1 VTDVEL
7 IIQKELDRMIP
18 RTQTAPDWSD
28 IVRRAASPAPRFRRP
43 VLSRPLV
50 LFAAIAA
57 AAILTAVGY
66 AVVKYVVV
74 GSPAPQAVKD
84 RLTLL
89 DTVKGELIPKVHR
102 GSGIEVEKTRAA
114 AVIQA
119 STGPVYLWVA
129 PTKQGGYCRFVQIVG
144 TETRDGRPN
153 LGGGCTSPK
162 QRVDISVSGSRVH
175 GKWLGLVVG
184 HATAPAQRVRVRFAD
199 GARRS
204 FDLSRDGFLLVEVK
218 DPVRQITVL
227 TGTGQVLSDR
237 RSLPATGRHSFPKQA
252 GPAHTVAVIHT
263 VHTGRPIT
271 LRVWRATNGDRCTTL
286 ITPGGT
292 GRSCGGRPPKPDEM
306 AVAPEQI
313 GSARSHGMLLYWGSV
328 GSRIEAVELRF
339 EDGGRVALPIHEG
352 FVLYQVKPSNFVSGR
367 RPIEL
372 VARDGSG
379 KVVATRRLGP
389 YAG

>member
-1 VTDVEL
+1 MTDVEL
-7 IIQKELDRMIP
+7 IIATELNRMIP
-18 RTQTAPDWSD
+18 RTQTVPDWSD
-28 IVRRAASPAPRFRRP
+28 VVHRAAPPTPRARRR

-50 LFAAIAA
+50 LFAAVAA

-74 GSPAPQAVKD
+74 GSPAPKAVKD

-102 GSGIEVEKTRAA
+102 GSGIDVEKTRAA

-144 TETRDGRPN
+144 TELSGRPN
-153 LGGGCTSPK
+153 LAGGCTSPK
-162 QRVDISVSGSRVH
+162 QKVDIGVSGSRVH

-184 HATAPAQRVRVRFAD
+184 HAAAPARSVRVRFAK

-218 DPVRQITVL
+218 GTVREITVL
-227 TGTGQVLSDR
+227 TGTGRVLSHR

-263 VHTGRPIT
+263 VRTGRPIT

-328 GSRIEAVELRF
+328 GSRIETVELRF
-339 EDGGRVALPIHEG
+339 EDGTRVALPIHEG
-352 FVLYQVKPSNFVSGR
+352 FVLYQVRPSNFVSGR

-372 VARDGSG
+372 VARNGPG
-379 KVVATRRLGP
+379 EVVATRKLGP